1 MTKRKPPADEV
12 RVRLR
17 AFICG
22 ELLGDPSYTL
32 QDDEPI
38 ISGGLIDS
46 FYLAHLA
53 VFIEDEFGV
62 VIPDVDLTVENFDTL
77 DLMVLR
83 IMEDLAR
90 RR

>member
-1 MTKRKPPADEV
+1 MSKGPDDIRA
-12 RVRLR
+12 RLR

-22 ELLGDPSYTL
+22 ELLGDSSYPL
-32 QDDEPI
+32 RDDEPI

-53 VFIEDEFGV
+53 VFVEDEFGV

-77 DLMVLR
+77 DLWVAR
-83 IMEDLAR
+83 ILAELAR
-90 RR
+90 KR